1 MGTRAK
7 GEGELLLLVAPAAA
21 LLPPALLLGLPVLR

>member
-7 GEGELLLLVAPAAA
+7 GEGEPLLLAAA
-21 LLPPALLLGLPVLR
+21 AALPPALLLGLPLLR